1 MAILNHE
8 KKRSNE
14 LKRTQGKAN
23 ILEGK
28 LKMKDED
35 LVVTVDKLTTIT
47 TEQTLATKKFIMA
60 QAEME
65 KT

>member
-28 LKMKDED
+28 LKMKDKD

-47 TEQTLATKKFIMA
+47 TEQSLATKKFIMA